1 MQSGGERAQSVQH
14 GRSAFVI
21 LRQMAHLLPISSDRL
36 GSTALAQG
44 APVPYAIAIAAGA
57 LLVLPQ
63 AQMFAVYTG

>member
-1 MQSGGERAQSVQH
+1 
-14 GRSAFVI
+14 VI